1 MGWVS
6 GGYACIVSFYQV
18 TETVL
23 LGSSSGRETG
33 GEAGS
38 QDADPSVDSNRQ
50 SSCES
55 DDIKEQSDNN
65 EEQCRTGDILDF
77 DIKPNQ
83 PHPKNIAVQKLS
95 NRVLHFQENWYK
107 QYPWLHYSPTVKGIL
122 CFYCVKTYTRKKNTL
137 SKKADPAFSSK
148 GFSNWKNALVS
159 FERHQNSKSHH
170 HAVTVSAQ
178 EANPV
183 DSQLSSAWAKQQ
195 DNARHCL
202 KNIVSSV
209 QYLAR
214 QGLALRGHATQDGNL
229 FQLLKFKAKDDASLS
244 SWLSRCHDYTS
255 PPVQN
260 EILQLLGNYCQKY
273 CSLYPVSTSF
283 AVLTHYRWHS
293 RCLRSR
299 ARIYLF

>member
-1 MGWVS
+1 MKNSVELEIFWTLTS
-6 GGYACIVSFYQV
+6 SQTNLTPRTLQFKSCQI
-18 TETVL
+18 
-23 LGSSSGRETG
+23 GSSIFRKIGTCSIHGFTIAPLWREF
-33 GEAGS
+33 
-38 QDADPSVDSNRQ
+38 SV
-50 SSCES
+50 
-55 DDIKEQSDNN
+55 
-65 EEQCRTGDILDF
+65 
-77 DIKPNQ
+77 
-83 PHPKNIAVQKLS
+83 
-95 NRVLHFQENWYK
+95 
-107 QYPWLHYSPTVKGIL
+107 
-122 CFYCVKTYTRKKNTL
+122 FYCVKTYTRKKNTL

-148 GFSNWKNALVS
+148 GFSNWNNALVS

-214 QGLALRGHATQDGNL
+214 LGLALRGHETQDWNL

-260 EILQLLGNYCQKY
+260 EILHLLGNCEYCQKY